1 MATQPSLLRSVGS
14 ISFATFLSRILG
26 LARDQVQAYY
36 FGAGVVTDAF
46 YAAFRIPNLLRD
58 LFAEGALSAAFVP
71 TFTAE
76 RQREGDAAALR
87 LGLRVLTALCVVLGA
102 VTVGIALGARGIL
115 ELYAPGFDGEKLRLA
130 VAMTRILSPFLLL
143 VALAAVAMGM
153 LNTYGRYFLP
163 AVAPAFFNVAAI
175 LGVVS
180 LSPLLRSRGMSPGL
194 SLAWG
199 ALAGGAL
206 QFLVQVPALRRAG
219 LRFRWDFDVSDPG
232 LRRVAR
238 LMAPA
243 SFGLAATQVNILV
256 DTMLASSFGDGPITW
271 LAYAFRLMQ
280 LPIGL
285 FGVAIATAN
294 LVRVS
299 HDAAVGDRA
308 GLRSNLAA
316 SLRAAAVLTLP
327 ATAGLVA
334 LREPIVRVLFERG
347 EFRPDDTA
355 ATAAATLCYAAGL
368 YAYAVT
374 KIQVPTFYALGET
387 RVPVAASA
395 SAVAVKVAA
404 NFVFI
409 WLFPRLGLPP
419 FLGLAASTS
428 LAAWVNLGLL
438 SAALR
443 RRLGSLRGTGAAAA
457 ALRVGALSAVMG
469 GGCGAFHGALERWVP
484 GNGIAGDLGRLVVVV
499 FAGAVFALEGARWL
513 GVPEARALGERVRAF
528 ASRRSPR

>member
-1 MATQPSLLRSVGS
+1 MAKPPSLLRSVGS

-26 LARDQVQAYY
+26 LAREQVQAYY

-76 RQREGDAAALR
+76 RQRQGDAAALR
-87 LGLRVLTALCVVLGA
+87 LGARVVSALCIVLGT
-102 VTVGIALGARGIL
+102 VTAGIAWGAPWIL
-115 ELYAPGFDGEKLRLA
+115 ELYAPGFDGDKLRLA
-130 VAMTRILSPFLLL
+130 VTMTRILSPFLLL

-163 AVAPAFFNVAAI
+163 AAAPAFFNVAAI
-175 LGVVS
+175 LGVVA
-180 LSPLLRSRGMSPGL
+180 LSPVLQARGMPPGL

-206 QFLVQVPALRRAG
+206 QFLVQVPALRRVG
-219 LRFRWDFDVSDPG
+219 FRFRWDLDSSDPG
-232 LRRVAR
+232 LRRVAS
-238 LMAPA
+238 LMVPA
-243 SFGLAATQVNILV
+243 SVGLAATQLNILV
-256 DTMLASSFGDGPITW
+256 DTMLASSFGHGPISW

-299 HDAAVGDRA
+299 RDAAAGDRA

-316 SLRAAAVLTLP
+316 SLRVAALLTLP

-334 LREPIVRVLFERG
+334 LREPIVRVLFQRG
-347 EFRPDDTA
+347 EFLATDTA
-355 ATAAATLCYAAGL
+355 MTAAATLCYAAGL

-387 RVPVAASA
+387 RAPVAAST
-395 SAVAVKVAA
+395 SAVAFKIAA
-404 NFVFI
+404 NFLFI
-409 WLFPRLGLPP
+409 WLFPRLGWPA

-428 LAAWVNLGLL
+428 LAAWVNLALL

-443 RRLGSLRGTGAAAA
+443 RRLGSLRGSGAAAT
-457 ALRVGALSAVMG
+457 ALRMVALSAVMG
-469 GGCGAFHGALERWVP
+469 VGCAALHGALELWLP
-484 GNGIAGDLGRLVVVV
+484 GGGIGGDVARLALVIA
-499 FAGAVFALEGARWL
+499 AGAAFALEGARRL
-513 GVPEARALGERVRAF
+513 GVPEARALGERMGAF
-528 ASRRSPR
+528 ASRSAAR